1 MFHFH
6 RLAFAQLTNNLFDW
20 QEPMANKIELCIEDN
35 LNQQTI
41 PFIVPADDD
50 KPKEP
55 QQEDE
60 QPKEEDLHHPIYDIT
75 SFPEIKLP
83 QIMNPE
89 ETLMPEPI
97 WMKKGNKII
106 ADISEKNE
114 TEQYTKDHS
123 LSALRLDSRLID
135 ALKLEGYKSYFPVQ
149 RNVIPAVIRG
159 MTQKRDIAVCA
170 PTGSGKTLS
179 YILPI
184 CHVRYCIVT
193 NSKFVNFFV
202 KGFMQRTE
210 WKYA

>member
-1 MFHFH
+1 
-6 RLAFAQLTNNLFDW
+6 
-20 QEPMANKIELCIEDN
+20 MAIKIELCIEDN

-50 KPKEP
+50 KESPSSFPRIPPPGEPK
-55 QQEDE
+55 QEDE

-106 ADISEKNE
+106 ADISERNE

-135 ALKLEGYKSYFPVQ
+135 ALKFDGYKSYFPVQ

-184 CHVRYCIVT
+184 CHVRYCV
-193 NSKFVNFFV
+193 VCH
-202 KGFMQRTE
+202 
-210 WKYA
+210 